1 MITEDGY
8 LVAEGG
14 YIECFFKRCE
24 TMYLVFRCLLDPTL
38 TSALKPNWFKFVS
51 ISLQYVFLCR
61 YRCLEGKDLEDWNNA
76 SV

>member
-14 YIECFFKRCE
+14 YLECFFTRCH
-24 TMYLVFRCLLDPTL
+24 TMYMVYVCLRDPEL
-38 TSALKPNWFKFVS
+38 TKTIKPKWLKF
-51 ISLQYVFLCR
+51 ISVAFQYIFICR

>member
-1 MITEDGY
+1 MVTPDGY

-14 YIECFFKRCE
+14 FFRRCH
-24 TMYLVFRCLLDPTL
+24 TMWLVLYCMCSKELRKTMRPRW
-38 TSALKPNWFKFVS
+38 LKF
-51 ISLQYVFLCR
+51 ISVALQYIFIGR